1 MSRIKMLSIDELQ
14 ERGVDV
20 SPFLKDFAELPGS
33 VATLGHR
40 PDILQGTLG
49 LWQAVMGAG
58 TLPAELKYLSGYL
71 ASMSAGCLYCSA
83 HTASNAAQ
91 GAGSEKVAAVWD
103 YERSP
108 LFSEAERAALR
119 FAQLAGQAPSGV
131 QDEDVAELK
140 RHYSETEIV
149 EHIERRRM
157 KGGRTRLAA
166 QRIALLQYQHRYV
179 LPHQIGRDH
188 HANLPGPGDTHW
200 KSCSNVHGQHPWI
213 DDG

>member
-1 MSRIKMLSIDELQ
+1 MSRIRMLSIDELQ

-33 VATLGHR
+33 VATLGYR

-58 TLPAELKYLSGYL
+58 TLPAELKYLAGYL
-71 ASMSAGCLYCSA
+71 ASMSAGCRYCSA

-91 GAGSEKVAAVWD
+91 GAGSDKVAAVWD

-149 EHIERRRM
+149 EL
-157 KGGRTRLAA
+157 LAVVA
-166 QRIALLQYQHRYV
+166 LYGFFNRWNDSLAIPLEATPLSFAKATIA
-179 LPHQIGRDH
+179 
-188 HANLPGPGDTHW
+188 A
-200 KSCSNVHGQHPWI
+200 HGWEVGNH
-213 DDG
+213 G

>member
-1 MSRIKMLSIDELQ
+1 MSRITMLSIDQLQ
-14 ERGVDV
+14 DRGVDV

-40 PDILQGTLG
+40 PDILQGTLV

-58 TLPAELKYLSGYL
+58 SLPAELKYLAGYL
-71 ASMSAGCLYCSA
+71 ASMSAGCRYCSA
-83 HTASNAAQ
+83 HTASNAAH

-140 RHYSETEIV
+140 RHYSDIEIV
-149 EHIERRRM
+149 ELLSVVALYGFFNRWNDS
-157 KGGRTRLAA
+157 LAIPLEATPLNFA
-166 QRIALLQYQHRYV
+166 QATITA
-179 LPHQIGRDH
+179 
-188 HANLPGPGDTHW
+188 
-200 KSCSNVHGQHPWI
+200 HGWDVGNH
-213 DDG
+213 G

>member
-1 MSRIKMLSIDELQ
+1 MARITALTIDQLQ

-20 SPFLKDFAELPGS
+20 APFLKDFAELPGS
-33 VATLGHR
+33 VATLGYR

-49 LWQAVMGAG
+49 LWQAVMGG
-58 TLPAELKYLSGYL
+58 GSLPAELKYLAGYL
-71 ASMSAGCLYCSA
+71 ASMSAGCRYCSA
-83 HTASNAAQ
+83 HTASNAAH

-140 RHYSETEIV
+140 RHYSEIEIV
-149 EHIERRRM
+149 EL
-157 KGGRTRLAA
+157 LAVVSLYGFFNRWNDSLA
-166 QRIALLQYQHRYV
+166 IPLEATPLSFAK
-179 LPHQIGRDH
+179 
-188 HANLPGPGDTHW
+188 ANI
-200 KSCSNVHGQHPWI
+200 SAHGWEVGNH
-213 DDG
+213 G